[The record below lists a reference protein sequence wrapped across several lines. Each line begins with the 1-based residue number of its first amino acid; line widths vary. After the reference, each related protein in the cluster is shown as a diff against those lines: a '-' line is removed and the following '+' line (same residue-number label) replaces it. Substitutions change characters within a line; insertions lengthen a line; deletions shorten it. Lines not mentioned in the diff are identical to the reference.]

1 MWVEWKS
8 RQPLLFWTAV
18 AHAAVFLVCAVL
30 ALVDDTQIT
39 GLNRWIKPMKFGIS
53 VAIYLASLAWYWPVA
68 VASSKAKR
76 WAAGVLA

>member
-1 MWVEWKS
+1 
-8 RQPLLFWTAV
+8 
-18 AHAAVFLVCAVL
+18 
-30 ALVDDTQIT
+30 
-39 GLNRWIKPMKFGIS
+39 MKFGIS

>member
-1 MWVEWKS
+1 VEI
-8 RQPLLFWTAV
+8 
-18 AHAAVFLVCAVL
+18 AAAAAILDGRGARGGVPGLRGFSACRRY
-30 ALVDDTQIT
+30 QIT